1 MRELEVVPGIGTK
14 TVSMLNSINI
24 YSAEE
29 LIRHYPFRYEILK
42 RSDVQNLSSRDKVVI
57 DGVLEGQP
65 TNIYISDE
73 MKKIIFRI
81 NTGKVI
87 LNIAVYNKPKLY
99 KELSYGQLVTVIGIY
114 DRSKNTI
121 IANEI
126 LFKGLPPS
134 PRIEPIYFLPEFISE
149 KLFNRY
155 VMSAISL
162 DYAQDNFLPDV
173 IINKYNF
180 LDKNRSLNELHSP
193 TDVVLLKRSR
203 QRIKYEEAFIYLM
216 KVNYLNKLINDS
228 AYNIKRNAISEDFS
242 NFINDKFIN
251 VTEEGK
257 RIIKEVCDDISN
269 NKRTYRLLENSSF
282 ISDAVVAGLYCNF
295 LSDCSAVVTSSDN
308 CTLEKSFMYFS
319 KLFKGYNMNISLVSN
334 STSDDDRKKILNDY
348 KCHKIDLLFCNSK
361 YISGDMSS
369 NKLGLLVTDLDSRF
383 DVIKTVES
391 IPDILIVSKLSIP
404 FNYGVNLYGDIS
416 ISYLLDNTY
425 NKVSKTCL
433 EKDIN
438 VISEE
443 IQNVINLSK
452 KIYVIFP
459 MLRYRMKDYD
469 DSFKL
474 LDNLCKNFS
483 EEVKILEVFEFL
495 DNEEFVKIVNDFNKS
510 DSCILVSSFDIS
522 SMLDTDDVDLVVVF
536 DANLFSLSSL
546 DYIRKVVNSNILLV
560 SKEESTG
567 LKYLERIPDS
577 LSISNYEFNYR
588 YDKCLIDVKESREM
602 DFSLF
607 SLTKDYNIFSRVKE
621 DICANYDEIYGDDK
635 YIKDLF
641 LKLGVKNSIL

>member
-126 LFKGLPPS
+126 IFKGLPPS

-295 LSDCSAVVTSSDN
+295 LSGCSAVVTSSDD

-319 KLFKGYNMNISLVSN
+319 KLFKGYNMNISFVSN
-334 STSDDDRKKILNDY
+334 STSDDVREKILSDY
-348 KCHKIDLLFCNSK
+348 KFHKIDLLFCNSK
-361 YISGDMSS
+361 YISGDISS
-369 NKLGLLVTDLDSRF
+369 NNLGLLVTDLDSRF

-474 LDNLCKNFS
+474 FDNLCKNFS
-483 EEVKILEVFEFL
+483 DEVKILEVFEFL
-495 DNEEFVKIVNDFNKS
+495 DNEEFIRTVNEFNKS

-522 SMLDTDDVDLVVVF
+522 NMLDTDDVDLVVVF

-588 YDKCLIDVKESREM
+588 YDKCLIDVKGSREM

>member
-162 DYAQDNFLPDV
+162 DYAQDNYLPDV

-193 TDVVLLKRSR
+193 TDIVLLKRSR

-216 KVNYLNKLINDS
+216 KVNYLNKLINDGT
-228 AYNIKRNAISEDFS
+228 YNIKRNAISEDFS

-251 VTEEGK
+251 VTEESK
-257 RIIKEVCDDISN
+257 KIIKEVFDDISN
-269 NKRTYRLLENSSF
+269 NKRTYRLLENSSL

-295 LSDCSAVVTSSDN
+295 LSGYSAVVTSSDN

-319 KLFKGYNMNISLVSN
+319 KLFKGYNMNISFISN
-334 STSDDDRKKILNDY
+334 STSDDVREKILSDY
-348 KCHKIDLLFCNSK
+348 KCHKIDLLFYNSK
-361 YISGDMSS
+361 YISEDISS
-369 NKLGLLVTDLDSRF
+369 NNLGLLVTDLDSRF
-383 DVIKTVES
+383 DVIKGVES

-452 KIYVIFP
+452 KIYIIFP

-474 LDNLCKNFS
+474 FDNLCKNFS
-483 EEVKILEVFEFL
+483 DEAKILEVFEFL
-495 DNEEFVKIVNDFNKS
+495 DNEEFVRTVNDFNKS

-522 SMLDTDDVDLVVVF
+522 NMLDTDDVDLVVVF

-567 LKYLERIPDS
+567 LKYLERVPDS

>member
-295 LSDCSAVVTSSDN
+295 LSECSAVVASSDD

-319 KLFKGYNMNISLVSN
+319 KLFKGYNMNISFVSN
-334 STSDDDRKKILNDY
+334 STSDDVREKILSDY
-348 KCHKIDLLFCNSK
+348 KFHKIDLLFCNSK
-361 YISGDMSS
+361 YISGDISS
-369 NKLGLLVTDLDSRF
+369 NNLGLLVTDLDSRF

-425 NKVSKTCL
+425 DKVSKTCL

-443 IQNVINLSK
+443 IQNAINLSK

-474 LDNLCKNFS
+474 FDNLCKNFS
-483 EEVKILEVFEFL
+483 DEVKILEVFEFL
-495 DNEEFVKIVNDFNKS
+495 DNEEFIRTVNEFNKS

-522 SMLDTDDVDLVVVF
+522 NMLDTDDVDLVVVF

-560 SKEESTG
+560 SKEEGTG

>member
-162 DYAQDNFLPDV
+162 DYAQDNYLPDV

-216 KVNYLNKLINDS
+216 KVNYLNKLINDGT
-228 AYNIKRNAISEDFS
+228 YNIKRNAISEDFS

-251 VTEEGK
+251 VTEESK
-257 RIIKEVCDDISN
+257 KIIKEVFDDISN

-295 LSDCSAVVTSSDN
+295 LSGYSAVVTSSDN

-319 KLFKGYNMNISLVSN
+319 KLFKGYNMNISFISN
-334 STSDDDRKKILNDY
+334 STSDDVREKILSDY
-348 KCHKIDLLFCNSK
+348 KCHKIDLLFYNSK
-361 YISGDMSS
+361 YISEDISS
-369 NKLGLLVTDLDSRF
+369 NNLGLLVTDLDSRF
-383 DVIKTVES
+383 DVIKGVES

-452 KIYVIFP
+452 KIYIIFP

-474 LDNLCKNFS
+474 FDNLCKNFS
-483 EEVKILEVFEFL
+483 DEVKILEVFEFL
-495 DNEEFVKIVNDFNKS
+495 DNEEFVRTVNDFNKS

-522 SMLDTDDVDLVVVF
+522 NMLDTDDVDLVVVF

-567 LKYLERIPDS
+567 LKYLERVPDS